1 MSLNLLMKELK
12 NNLKGTVITS
22 LVVVLYTAFSFIIYS
37 VMQENIL
44 KVTDFYSVM
53 PETFRVALNFHL
65 DQWNNVLG
73 FYVTYFVYYVP
84 IIAGCYSIILGTKL
98 LSKEEQ
104 NKTAEF
110 LLSRPISREQ
120 IISSK
125 LITFIIHILGINL
138 LAFLTS
144 LFGCGI
150 ISDWNFNL
158 KSLII
163 LHTYGFLTC
172 LFFGIFGLFMTVL
185 MKRAKAITGIGI
197 GIVLGTYFFDMMI
210 RVSDRVQFLLYL
222 TPFKYLNLDVLAK
235 DYGFDA
241 WRLIFFLGVS
251 GLLIILSYVFY
262 KKKDIL
268 I

>member
-1 MSLNLLMKELK
+1 MNLKLFLKELK

-22 LVVVLYTAFSFIIYS
+22 LVVVLYTAFSFLIYAS
-37 VMQENIL
+37 MKENIS
-44 KVTDFYSVM
+44 KVTDFYYIM
-53 PETFRVALNFHL
+53 PESFRVAFNFHI
-65 DQWNNVLG
+65 DQWDNVLG

-110 LLSRPISREQ
+110 LLSRPLSRIQ

-125 LITFIIHILGINL
+125 LIAFFIHILGINL
-138 LAFLTS
+138 LAFLTG

-150 ISDWNFNL
+150 VSDWDFNL

-163 LHTYGFLTC
+163 LHTYGCLMC
-172 LFFGIFGLFMTVL
+172 LFFGILGFFITVL
-185 MKRAKAITGIGI
+185 MKRAKAIIGIGI

-210 RVSDRVQFLLYL
+210 RISDNVQFLLYL
-222 TPFKYLNLDVLAK
+222 TPFKYMNLEAHSQ

-241 WRLIFFLGVS
+241 WRLIFFLGAS
-251 GLLIILSYVFY
+251 GILIILSYVFY

-268 I
+268 V